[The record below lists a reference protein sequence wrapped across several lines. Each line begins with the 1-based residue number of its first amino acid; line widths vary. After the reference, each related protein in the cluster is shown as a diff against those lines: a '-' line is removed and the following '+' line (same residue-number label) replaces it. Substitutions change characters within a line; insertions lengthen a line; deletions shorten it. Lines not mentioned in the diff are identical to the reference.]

1 MSMVDEGLM
10 MTDYNKIEAFAAK
23 FESLFEQ
30 VEMLVRDADIVTL
43 LYLEYWEL
51 GYSMGHTGTELLT
64 KELRRRGVEPLKGPT
79 EWEEFAE
86 KHGFDY

>member
-1 MSMVDEGLM
+1 M
-10 MTDYNKIEAFAAK
+10 MTDYNKIEAFATK
-23 FESLFEQ
+23 FEALFEQ

-43 LYLEYWEL
+43 LYLELE
-51 GYSMGHTGTELLT
+51 YSMGHTGTEFLT